1 MTFLNAMVAEK
12 LIFFKTKVDALIDKK
27 DMKKDDAIFN
37 ILRDQIKE
45 IKPILFEGDGYSD
58 YWINES
64 KRRKL
69 SHNKSTPEA
78 LSAYLFE
85 KSIKLFSSLNILSQ
99 REVEARYVVDL
110 EEYTMKIQI
119 EARTLGDI
127 SRNHIIPTA
136 INYQNTLLENV
147 KGLKEIYGNNFK
159 KYAKEQMSIIERIS
173 VHVSAINSGVNSMIS
188 CRKKANEINDHYK
201 KAIDYSNNVL
211 TKMDPIRYHC
221 DKLELLV
228 DNTLWPL
235 AKYRELL
242 FSC

>member
-1 MTFLNAMVAEK
+1 M
-12 LIFFKTKVDALIDKK
+12 
-27 DMKKDDAIFN
+27 
-37 ILRDQIKE
+37 
-45 IKPILFEGDGYSD
+45 
-58 YWINES
+58 
-64 KRRKL
+64 

-85 KSIKLFSSLNILSQ
+85 KSVSLFSSLNILSQ
-99 REVEARYVVDL
+99 REIEARYIVDL
-110 EEYTMKIQI
+110 EEYTMRIQI

-136 INYQNTLLENV
+136 INYQNTLIENV
-147 KGLKEIYGNNFK
+147 RGLKEIYGNDFK
-159 KYAKEQMSIIERIS
+159 KYAKEQMLIIERIS
-173 VHVSAINSGVNSMIS
+173 GHVSAINSGVNSMIDS
-188 CRKKANEINDHYK
+188 RKKANEISDHQN
-201 KAIDYSNNVL
+201 KAMEYSKQVL

>member
-1 MTFLNAMVAEK
+1 
-12 LIFFKTKVDALIDKK
+12 
-27 DMKKDDAIFN
+27 MKKDDAIFN

-45 IKPILFEGDGYSD
+45 IKPILFEGDGYSNS
-58 YWINES
+58 WS
-64 KRRKL
+64 KEAKKRKL
-69 SHNKSTPEA
+69 SFNKSTPEA
-78 LSAYLFE
+78 MSSYLFK
-85 KSIKLFSSLNILSQ
+85 KSIKLFSSLKILTQ
-99 REVEARYVVDL
+99 REIEARYIVDL
-110 EEYTMKIQI
+110 EEYTMRIQI

-147 KGLKEIYGNNFK
+147 KGLKEIYGNEFK
-159 KYAKEQMSIIERIS
+159 NYAKEQMSIIERIS
-173 VHVSAINSGVNSMIS
+173 GHVAAINSGVNSMINS
-188 CRKKANEINDHYK
+188 RKKANEIIDCHK
-201 KAIDYSNNVL
+201 KAIEYSEKVL

-242 FSC
+242 FSY